1 MSGALS
7 GVGLMRPCIG
17 SDRSATGPS
26 VGSLT
31 AAVGNKQGA
40 EQGAAHMV
48 PVPEQPSNAMA
59 AGTAMRDIKTTAIN
73 ARRIPGSVS
82 HHALETATVRRDAA
96 AESLTRLSVSLY

>member
-26 VGSLT
+26 VRSLT

-59 AGTAMRDIKTTAIN
+59 AGTAMRDIKTTAIS
-73 ARRIPGSVS
+73 ARRMSSVS

-96 AESLTRLSVSLY
+96 AESLTRLFVSLY